1 MLTRH
6 QNLCIH
12 QLIEQQVTEAPDAV
26 AIAFQDQS
34 LTRQLTYRQL
44 NEQANQLAHYL
55 QKLGVKPE
63 TLVGICIERSPAMIV
78 GLLAILKAG
87 GAYVPF
93 DPTYPRERIALMLED
108 SQVPIILTQAH
119 YASELPPHQASV
131 VCLDT
136 DWSQIESESLLNLE
150 GAIAAENLAYIIYT
164 SGSTGK
170 PKGVMIEHRS
180 LTNFVQAI
188 SQEYAVTPCDRLLQF
203 ASISFDVAV
212 EEIFVSLVQGATL
225 VLRSQE
231 MLRSIPAFF
240 QACEVLQ
247 ITVLNVPTAFWHQI
261 CVELP
266 QVKIPDT
273 VRLVVIGSERALPRW
288 LSVWK
293 EYAPSRIRLI
303 NAYGPT
309 EATVSST
316 LCDLAGPNA
325 VEVGDSITEH
335 RILPIGKAIANV
347 QTYVLDL
354 ELQPVGVGVTGE
366 LYIAGAGLARGYL
379 NRPDLTVVK
388 FIYKPHGYEGRI
400 RLYKTGDLVRCRPD
414 GNLEFLDR
422 TDHQE
427 KIRGFRIELSEIETV
442 LEQHSDVQQAIVIA
456 REDVPGEKRLVSY
469 VVPCSIDPASE
480 NLVPKLR
487 SYLKEKLP
495 SYMVPA
501 AFVFLNTLPLTPNG
515 KVDRRD
521 LPAPNCDRPL
531 LDEAFVA
538 PRTPL
543 EQELAQLWSQVLRI
557 AEIGIYDN
565 FFELGGD
572 SLRLT
577 QLISQVETVKQKVIP
592 LVDFLRIPTVARL
605 ASLVQRI
612 HPDGV
617 LPERMSLPQLQAEAM
632 LDHGIQAQSFDPL
645 KLRTPQTIF
654 LTGATG
660 FIGSFLLHELLQQT
674 SAKIYCLVRVQHH
687 SEAHLKLRS
696 TLEHYSLDTDQLAR
710 IIPVVGDLSQPQ
722 FGLTEQQFQTLA
734 DSIDTVYHSG
744 ANVNLLYPYSVLY
757 HTNVRGTHDILKLV
771 SCGKPKFL
779 HYFSTLDVFESVAE
793 TGVRVFYEQ
802 DNIAQ
807 GEGLFSG
814 YAQSK
819 WVAEQLVKQGAERGL
834 PICIYRPG
842 MVTGHSQTGHANP
855 KDIFCR
861 FVKSLIQL
869 RQAPNLN
876 LMIDMT
882 PVDYLSRALVHLSLQ
897 PQSLG
902 KIFHLVNPV
911 PLALDQLVDQL
922 NQAGYSIR
930 QVPYLQ
936 WQAQLKLEPNELS
949 PLATLMTEAIADS
962 QRLWLE
968 RWLGGNDVFNDTQTK
983 LGLQGQAITCPPT
996 DKLLNTYL
1004 NYLAR
1009 SNFLAA
1015 PQPSLF
1021 T

>member
-1 MLTRH
+1 MLICRH
-6 QNLCIH
+6 NLCIH
-12 QLIEQQVTEAPDAV
+12 HLIEQQVIKTPNAV
-26 AIAFQDQS
+26 AIAFQENS
-34 LTRQLTYRQL
+34 LTRQLTYHQL
-44 NEQANQLAHYL
+44 NKQANQVAHHL
-55 QKLGVKPE
+55 KKLGVKPE
-63 TLVGICIERSPAMIV
+63 TLVGICVERSPAMIV

-87 GAYVPF
+87 GAYVPL

-108 SQVPIILTQAH
+108 SQVSVIVTQSQ
-119 YASELPPHQASV
+119 YASELPSHQASV

-136 DWSQIESESLLNLE
+136 DWLQIESENILNLKD
-150 GAIAAENLAYIIYT
+150 AIAAENLAYIIYT
-164 SGSTGK
+164 SGSTGT
-170 PKGVMIEHRS
+170 PKGVMIEHQS

-188 SQEYAVTPCDRLLQF
+188 SQEYAVTSSDRLLQF

-231 MLRSIPAFF
+231 MLRSIPAFL
-240 QACEVLQ
+240 QACQDLDL
-247 ITVLNVPTAFWHQI
+247 TVLNLPTAFWHQI

-266 QVKIPDT
+266 QVSIPNS

-288 LSVWK
+288 LAAWKQHTSVHV
-293 EYAPSRIRLI
+293 RLI

-325 VEVGDSITEH
+325 VEVGD
-335 RILPIGKAIANV
+335 RILPIGKAINNV
-347 QTYVLDL
+347 QTYVLNL
-354 ELQPVGVGVTGE
+354 ELQPVKVGTIGE
-366 LYIAGAGLARGYL
+366 LYIAGTGLARGYL
-379 NRPDLTVVK
+379 NRPDLTAIK
-388 FIYKPHGYEGRI
+388 FIHKPHGYNNSI

-422 TDHQE
+422 SDHQE
-427 KIRGFRIELSEIETV
+427 KIRGFRVELGEIETV
-442 LEQHSDVQQAIVIA
+442 LEQHSDVRQAIVIA
-456 REDVPGEKRLVSY
+456 REDDPGEKRLVGYIVSHSTTSISKN
-469 VVPCSIDPASE
+469 VVPQ
-480 NLVPKLR
+480 LR
-487 SYLKEKLP
+487 SYLKGKLP

-501 AFVFLNTLPLTPNG
+501 AFVFINTLPLTPNG
-515 KVDRRD
+515 KVDRRA
-521 LPAPNCDRPL
+521 LPAPNSDRPL
-531 LDEAFVA
+531 LDEVFVS
-538 PRTPL
+538 PRTL
-543 EQELAQLWSQVLRI
+543 VEQNLAQLWSQVLRI

-577 QLISQVETVKQKVIP
+577 QLISQVETVNQSVIP
-592 LVDFLRIPTVARL
+592 LLDFLKIPTIAGL

-612 HPDGV
+612 YPDRV
-617 LPERMSLPQLQAEAM
+617 LPEQMSLSQLQAEAV
-632 LDHGIQAQSFDPL
+632 LKTEIQPQPFDPL
-645 KLRTPQTIF
+645 KLSEPQTIF

-660 FIGSFLLHELLQQT
+660 FIGAFLLHELIQQT
-674 SAKIYCLVRVQHH
+674 SATIYCLVRVQHP

-696 TLEHYSLDTDQLAR
+696 TLVKYGLDTAHLAR

-722 FGLTEQQFQTLA
+722 FGLTERQFQTLA
-734 DSIDTVYHSG
+734 DSIDTVYHSA
-744 ANVNLLYPYSVLY
+744 ANVNMLYPYSVLY
-757 HTNVRGTHDILKLV
+757 NANVRGTHDILKLV

-779 HYFSTLDVFESVAE
+779 HYLSTLDVFESVAE

-807 GEGLFSG
+807 GKGLSSG

-842 MVTGHSQTGHANP
+842 MVTGHSQTGHGNP

-861 FVKSLIQL
+861 FLKSIIQL
-869 RQAPNLN
+869 QQAPNLE

-882 PVDYLSRALVHLSLQ
+882 PVDYLSRSLVHLSLQ
-897 PQSLG
+897 PESLS

-911 PLALDQLVDQL
+911 SLALDQLLDQL
-922 NQAGYSIR
+922 NQAGYLIR

-936 WQAQLKLEPNELS
+936 WQAQLKLKPNELS
-949 PLATLMTEAIADS
+949 TLATLMTEETS
-962 QRLWLE
+962 NPQRTCLE
-968 RWLGGNDVFNDTQTK
+968 RWLGGNDVFDCTQTK
-983 LGLQGQAITCPPT
+983 IGLQDKAITCPPT
-996 DKLLNTYL
+996 DKLLETYL
-1004 NYLAR
+1004 SYLTQ
-1009 SNFLAA
+1009 SNFLTA
-1015 PQPSLF
+1015 PISRLS
-1021 T
+1021 TLST

>member
-1 MLTRH
+1 MLTSR
-6 QNLCIH
+6 QDLCIH
-12 QLIEQQVTEAPDAV
+12 QLIEQQVVETPNSV
-26 AIAFQDQS
+26 AIAFQDQG

-44 NEQANQLAHYL
+44 NEQANQLANHL
-55 QKLGVKPE
+55 KKLGVEPE
-63 TLVGICIERSPAMIV
+63 TLVGICVERSPAMIV

-87 GAYVPF
+87 GAYVPL

-108 SQVPIILTQAH
+108 SQVPVILTQAK
-119 YASELPPHQASV
+119 YASELPPHQADI

-136 DWSQIESESLLNLE
+136 DWPQIESEDILNLTHE
-150 GAIAAENLAYIIYT
+150 IAFENLAYIIYT
-164 SGSTGK
+164 SGSTGN
-170 PKGVMIEHRS
+170 PKGVMIEHGS
-180 LTNFVQAI
+180 LANFVQAI
-188 SQEYAVTPCDRLLQF
+188 TQEYAITPHDRLLQF
-203 ASISFDVAV
+203 ASISFDVAI

-231 MLRSIPAFF
+231 MLRSIPAFL
-240 QACEVLQ
+240 QACEDLDL
-247 ITVLNVPTAFWHQI
+247 TVLNLPTAFWHQI
-261 CVELP
+261 CVEFP
-266 QVKIPDT
+266 QAKIPDS

-288 LSVWK
+288 LSAWK
-293 EYAPSRIRLI
+293 QHAPAHVRLI

-325 VEVGDSITEH
+325 VEVSD
-335 RILPIGKAIANV
+335 RILPIGKAIDNV
-347 QTYVLDL
+347 QTYVLDT
-354 ELQPVGVGVTGE
+354 ELQPVATGVTGE
-366 LYIAGAGLARGYL
+366 LYIAGTGLARGYL
-379 NRPDLTVVK
+379 NRPDLTMIK
-388 FIYKPHGYEGRI
+388 FIHKPHEYRGRI

-422 TDHQE
+422 TDHQA
-427 KIRGFRIELSEIETV
+427 KIRGFRVELNEIETV

-456 REDVPGEKRLVSY
+456 REDVPGENRLVGY
-469 VVPCSIDPASE
+469 VVLHSTATASE
-480 NLVPKLR
+480 SVVPQLR
-487 SYLKEKLP
+487 SYLKGKLP

-501 AFVFLNTLPLTPNG
+501 VFVFLNTLPLTPNG
-515 KVDRRD
+515 KVDRRA
-521 LPAPNCDRPL
+521 LPVPSCDRPI

-557 AEIGIYDN
+557 SEIGIYDN

-577 QLISQVETVKQKVIP
+577 QLISQVETANQKVIP
-592 LVDFLRIPTVARL
+592 LVDFLSIPTVARL

-617 LPERMSLPQLQAEAM
+617 LPERMSLPQLQAEVV
-632 LDHGIQAQSFDPL
+632 LDNGIQPQPFDPL
-645 KLRTPQTIF
+645 KLSNPQTIL

-674 SAKIYCLVRVQHH
+674 SAKIYCLVRVQHP

-696 TLEHYSLDTDQLAR
+696 TLEHYSLDTEQLAR

-722 FGLTEQQFQTLA
+722 FGLTEQQFKTLA

-757 HTNVRGTHDILKLV
+757 NTNVRATHDILKLV

-793 TGVRVFYEQ
+793 TGVCVFYEQ

-807 GEGLFSG
+807 GEGLSSG

-819 WVAEQLVKQGAERGL
+819 WVAEQLVKQAAERGL
-834 PICIYRPG
+834 PVCIYRPG

-861 FVKSLIQL
+861 FLKSMIQL

-882 PVDYLSRALVHLSLQ
+882 PVDYLSRAMVHLSLQ
-897 PQSLG
+897 PESLG
-902 KIFHLVNPV
+902 KIFHLVNPT
-911 PLALDQLVDQL
+911 PLALDRLVDQL
-922 NQAGYSIR
+922 NQSGYSIR
-930 QVPYLQ
+930 QVPYSQ

-962 QRLWLE
+962 QHIWLE
-968 RWLGGNDVFNDTQTK
+968 RWLGGNDVFDDTQAK

-996 DKLLNTYL
+996 DNLLNTYL
-1004 NYLAR
+1004 DYLTR
-1009 SNFLAA
+1009 SHFLST
-1015 PQPSLF
+1015 PQSSLS